1 MATIIEE
8 VTVSTP
14 PDVAWAALRDFGAVH
29 ERLVPGFVTECRMED
44 GADTGSDAA
53 VPVRVVTFFSGA
65 VAREA
70 LVGIDDDARRL
81 AYSVVEGPLGSTHH
95 NASAQVIPTGDGG
108 SRFVWTTDV
117 LPDDLGPVTRG
128 LMQRGIAV
136 IATTLEAA
144 AVAVAAA
151 RQPA

>member
-29 ERLVPGFVTECRMED
+29 ERLVPGFVTDCRLEAGD
-44 GADTGSDAA
+44 GSG
-53 VPVRVVTFFSGA
+53 VPVRVITFFSGA

-70 LVGIDDDARRL
+70 LVGIDDEARRL

-117 LPDDLGPVTRG
+117 LPDDVGPVTRE
-128 LMQRGIAV
+128 LMQRGIGV

-144 AVAVAAA
+144 A
-151 RQPA
+151 QPASVSSA